1 MEKKPMN
8 TVKLGLFVIGGLF
21 FLVFLLYMIGS
32 NSNLFGSNYILKTRF
47 ENVQGLKAGNNVR
60 FAGIEVGT
68 VKKLNILSD
77 TVIEVEM
84 IIDEKMKE
92 VIRKNAVVAIGT
104 DGLVGNKVVNIVA
117 SKFPADLATE
127 GDILASRKPIDT
139 DDMLRVLSKTNSDIA
154 VVVDN
159 LKTTVA
165 RINNSTALWALL
177 NDNSLPADFKKSAE
191 NIRLATAKANTMV
204 NDLSSVVS
212 DVKNGKGSLGA
223 ILTDTSFA
231 VHLNEAI
238 GKINSVGDEAMQ
250 LSDQIASVVAGLKTD
265 INSGKGPIHSVLKD
279 SVMAATI
286 NQSLINIQK
295 GTDGF
300 NANMEALKHS
310 FLFRGYFR
318 RLEKNKKVPEVQK
331 VQ

>member
-1 MEKKPMN
+1 MERKPMN
-8 TVKLGLFVIGGLF
+8 TVKLGLFVIAG
-21 FLVFLLYMIGS
+21 LVFLILLLYMIGS
-32 NSNLFGSNYILKTRF
+32 NSNLFGSNYILKARF
-47 ENVQGLKAGNNVR
+47 ENVQGLKPGNNVR
-60 FAGIEVGT
+60 FAGIEAGT
-68 VKKLNILSD
+68 VKKLVILSD
-77 TVIEVEM
+77 TVIEVDM
-84 IIDEKMKE
+84 VLDTKMKE
-92 VIRKNAVVAIGT
+92 VIRRNAIVTIGT
-104 DGLVGNKVVNIVA
+104 DGLVGNKVVNIIA
-117 SKFPADLATE
+117 SKQPAELAEE
-127 GDILASRKPIDT
+127 GYVLTSRKPIDT
-139 DDMLRVLSKTNSDIA
+139 DEMLRVLYKTNNDIG

-177 NDNSLPADFKKSAE
+177 NDNGLPADLKRSAE
-191 NIRLATAKANTMV
+191 NIRNATAKANTMV

-212 DVKNGKGSLGA
+212 DVKSGKGSLGA

-231 VHLNEAI
+231 VQLNQAI
-238 GKINSVGDEAMQ
+238 GKINTVGDEAKK

-286 NQSLINIQK
+286 NQSLINIQN

-310 FLFRGYFR
+310 FLFRGYFK
-318 RLEKNKKVPEVQK
+318 RLEKARKVQEVQK

>member
-8 TVKLGLFVIGGLF
+8 TVKLGLFVIAGLF

-84 IIDEKMKE
+84 ILDEKMKD

-104 DGLVGNKVVNIVA
+104 DGLVGNKVVNILA
-117 SKFPADLATE
+117 SKFPADLASE
-127 GDILASRKPIDT
+127 GDVLASRKPIDT
-139 DDMLRVLSKTNSDIA
+139 DDMLRVLYKTNTDIA
-154 VVVDN
+154 IVVDN

-165 RINNSTALWALL
+165 RINNSTALWSLL
-177 NDNSLPADFKKSAE
+177 NDNSLPADIKKSAE

-204 NDLSSVVS
+204 NDLSTVVS
-212 DVKNGKGSLGA
+212 DVKSGKGSLGA

-238 GKINSVGDEAMQ
+238 GKINLVGDEAMQ
-250 LSDQIASVVAGLKTD
+250 LSEQIASVVAGLKTD

-286 NQSLINIQK
+286 NQSLINIQN

-318 RLEKNKKVPEVQK
+318 KLEKKRKVPEVQK

>member
-8 TVKLGLFVIGGLF
+8 TVKLGLFVIAGLF

-47 ENVQGLKAGNNVR
+47 ENVQGLKAGNNIR

-84 IIDEKMKE
+84 VIDEKMKE

-177 NDNSLPADFKKSAE
+177 NDNSLPADLKKSAE

-212 DVKNGKGSLGA
+212 DVKSGKGSLGA

-250 LSDQIASVVAGLKTD
+250 LSDQIASVVSGLKKD
-265 INSGKGPIHSVLKD
+265 INSGNGPIHSVLKD
-279 SVMAATI
+279 SAMAATI
-286 NQSLINIQK
+286 NQSLINIQN
-295 GTDGF
+295 GTDAF

-318 RLEKNKKVPEVQK
+318 RLEKTKKVQK

>member
-8 TVKLGLFVIGGLF
+8 TVKLGLFVIAGLF

-117 SKFPADLATE
+117 SKFPADLAAE

-177 NDNSLPADFKKSAE
+177 NDNSLPADLKKSAE

-212 DVKNGKGSLGA
+212 DVKSGKGSLGA

-286 NQSLINIQK
+286 NQSLINIQN

-318 RLEKNKKVPEVQK
+318 KLEKNKKVQK

>member
-8 TVKLGLFVIGGLF
+8 TVKLGLFVIAGLF

-84 IIDEKMKE
+84 VIDEKMKE

-177 NDNSLPADFKKSAE
+177 NDNSLPADLKKSAE

-212 DVKNGKGSLGA
+212 DVKSGKGSLGA

-250 LSDQIASVVAGLKTD
+250 LSDQIASVVSGLKKD
-265 INSGKGPIHSVLKD
+265 INSGNGPIHSVLKD
-279 SVMAATI
+279 SAMAATI
-286 NQSLINIQK
+286 NQSLINIQN
-295 GTDGF
+295 GTDAF

-318 RLEKNKKVPEVQK
+318 RLEKTKKVQK

>member
-8 TVKLGLFVIGGLF
+8 TVKLGLFVIAGLF

-84 IIDEKMKE
+84 ILDEKMKD

-104 DGLVGNKVVNIVA
+104 DGLVGNKVVNILA
-117 SKFPADLATE
+117 SKFPADLASE
-127 GDILASRKPIDT
+127 GDVLASRKPIDT
-139 DDMLRVLSKTNSDIA
+139 DDMLRVLYKTNTDIA
-154 VVVDN
+154 IVVDN

-165 RINNSTALWALL
+165 RINNSTALWSLL
-177 NDNSLPADFKKSAE
+177 NDNSLPADIKKSAE

-204 NDLSSVVS
+204 NDLSTVVS
-212 DVKNGKGSLGA
+212 DVKSGKGSLGA

-286 NQSLINIQK
+286 NQSLINIQN

-318 RLEKNKKVPEVQK
+318 KLEKKRKVPEVQK

>member
-8 TVKLGLFVIGGLF
+8 TVKLGLFVIAGLF

-84 IIDEKMKE
+84 VIDEKMKE

-177 NDNSLPADFKKSAE
+177 NDNSLPADLKKSAE

-212 DVKNGKGSLGA
+212 DVKSGKGSLGA

-231 VHLNEAI
+231 SHLNEAI

-250 LSDQIASVVAGLKTD
+250 LSNQIASVVAGLKTD

-279 SVMAATI
+279 SAMAATI
-286 NQSLINIQK
+286 NQSLINIQN

-318 RLEKNKKVPEVQK
+318 RLEKTKKVQK